1 MKTTPAQVRRLLKKH
16 KLPYGITKTE
26 GFWYV
31 HNGDTIDWE
40 HTNLMVTNFYN
51 RPPEYWLDL
60 IIGMHEENVK
70 RINLDRAD
78 EETKA
83 ALVAIE
89 NYKRSL

>member
-1 MKTTPAQVRRLLKKH
+1 
-16 KLPYGITKTE
+16 
-26 GFWYV
+26 
-31 HNGDTIDWE
+31 
-40 HTNLMVTNFYN
+40 MVTNFHD

-60 IIGMHEENVK
+60 IIGMHDDNIK

-78 EETKA
+78 AETKA